1 MFFIPLHGLSSFQ
14 PCLKEEPK
22 SSPAP
27 PKVESSR
34 FCENAAPQRPGPPD
48 LEGDPVPHTRR
59 PPPKHTKA
67 TRASVPPTFTETL
80 LKYSLCTKNYPFPT
94 PFRICIAFSSTFSVQ
109 CCPGIP
115 GITPQAAHTL
125 QGEAVPL
132 CCQWHTEHWPFIP
145 GLLLISHSENNV
157 HTFPFPRIQQITV
170 PSSKNPEIQ
179 FLPKI
184 NGKINTT

>member
-1 MFFIPLHGLSSFQ
+1 MDLVLFNHVWKKSQNPPQHHQKLNSPGFVKMQHHRDQDPLTWKEILSHT
-14 PCLKEEPK
+14 
-22 SSPAP
+22 
-27 PKVESSR
+27 
-34 FCENAAPQRPGPPD
+34 PG
-48 LEGDPVPHTRR
+48 R

-80 LKYSLCTKNYPFPT
+80 LKYSLCTKNYQFPT
-94 PFRICIAFSSTFSVQ
+94 PFRICIASSSTLSVQ

-115 GITPQAAHTL
+115 GITPQAGHTL

-157 HTFPFPRIQQITV
+157 HTFPFPRIQWITV
-170 PSSKNPEIQ
+170 PSSKNPGIQ